1 MLHTLEPRYKIP
13 QRGHMVDTA
22 VPAMY
27 EEVKKAVK
35 TSLGAAQRVALTCD
49 GWTSRAT
56 QSYVTITSHYISDD
70 WEMVT
75 HVLQTRA
82 MHDSHTGSNIA
93 DLLKRA
99 VDEWGIQ
106 DKEPAIVT
114 DNARNMTSAAEL
126 VGMPHFKCFA
136 HTLNLSSQRALKLP
150 AVQRLLARVRR
161 ITNFFRRSTI
171 ATHVLK
177 EKQKLLNLEQH
188 KLKTDVVTRWNSA
201 HDMLQRFLEQ
211 PAITAALLSNEVR
224 KNEKDICTLSEA
236 DIRAAE
242 EIVAAMKPMKIATVV
257 MEEEK
262 TPTLSAVAPI
272 HAQLIQELQ
281 ESPGDSNM
289 IKEIKTTICEDLKKR
304 YVDEQREILHA
315 SAALDPRFK
324 TLAFLTEAERQ
335 IVYDRVTT
343 EAART
348 QRPFQVSWTIRLLS
362 HLISICILETS
373 KTVNTNIEEMC

>member
-13 QRGHMVDTA
+13 QRGYMVDTA
-22 VPAMY
+22 VPAMH

-82 MHDSHTGSNIA
+82 MHESHTGSNIA

-150 AVQRLLARVRR
+150 AVQFTLLFILIRG
-161 ITNFFRRSTI
+161 TKGLF
-171 ATHVLK
+171 
-177 EKQKLLNLEQH
+177 
-188 KLKTDVVTRWNSA
+188 
-201 HDMLQRFLEQ
+201 
-211 PAITAALLSNEVR
+211 
-224 KNEKDICTLSEA
+224 CTLFSY
-236 DIRAAE
+236 
-242 EIVAAMKPMKIATVV
+242 TF
-257 MEEEK
+257 
-262 TPTLSAVAPI
+262 L
-272 HAQLIQELQ
+272 
-281 ESPGDSNM
+281 
-289 IKEIKTTICEDLKKR
+289 
-304 YVDEQREILHA
+304 LHA
-315 SAALDPRFK
+315 HRYFI
-324 TLAFLTEAERQ
+324 F
-335 IVYDRVTT
+335 I
-343 EAART
+343 
-348 QRPFQVSWTIRLLS
+348 
-362 HLISICILETS
+362 
-373 KTVNTNIEEMC
+373 

>member
-13 QRGHMVDTA
+13 QRGYMVDTA

-82 MHDSHTGSNIA
+82 MHESHTGSNIA

-99 VDEWGIQ
+99 VDEWGIR

-171 ATHVLK
+171 ATYVLK
-177 EKQKLLNLEQH
+177 EKQKN
-188 KLKTDVVTRWNSA
+188 LKTN
-201 HDMLQRFLEQ
+201 
-211 PAITAALLSNEVR
+211 
-224 KNEKDICTLSEA
+224 
-236 DIRAAE
+236 
-242 EIVAAMKPMKIATVV
+242 
-257 MEEEK
+257 
-262 TPTLSAVAPI
+262 
-272 HAQLIQELQ
+272 
-281 ESPGDSNM
+281 
-289 IKEIKTTICEDLKKR
+289 
-304 YVDEQREILHA
+304 
-315 SAALDPRFK
+315 
-324 TLAFLTEAERQ
+324 
-335 IVYDRVTT
+335 
-343 EAART
+343 
-348 QRPFQVSWTIRLLS
+348 QV
-362 HLISICILETS
+362 
-373 KTVNTNIEEMC
+373 KYKF